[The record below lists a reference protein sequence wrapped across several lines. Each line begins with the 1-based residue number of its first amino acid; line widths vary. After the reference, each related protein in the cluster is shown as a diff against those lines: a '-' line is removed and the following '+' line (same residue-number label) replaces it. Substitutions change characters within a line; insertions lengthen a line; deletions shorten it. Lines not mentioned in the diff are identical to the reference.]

1 MLEARRNQGENSK
14 RSPKDPQP
22 CTSAGNKEKGGLRH
36 REPPRLGRAER
47 AQITEAFRR
56 YAAHGQNPNYGE
68 MLGTDTWLSDTAV
81 SQTLSVLRAEGK
93 DYIAAAVVA
102 VYFVDPTK
110 PLKKNDIEYR
120 VTAFCVNS
128 YASRATVY
136 RWLSVARTIYWA
148 IAHHND

>member
-1 MLEARRNQGENSK
+1 MPVTKAEQRR
-14 RSPKDPQP
+14 
-22 CTSAGNKEKGGLRH
+22 
-36 REPPRLGRAER
+36 
-47 AQITEAFRR
+47 QITEAFRA
-56 YAAHGQNPNYGE
+56 YAAHGQNPNHGE

-110 PLKKNDIEYR
+110 PLKKKDIEYR

-148 IAHHND
+148 IAHHNEERGAG